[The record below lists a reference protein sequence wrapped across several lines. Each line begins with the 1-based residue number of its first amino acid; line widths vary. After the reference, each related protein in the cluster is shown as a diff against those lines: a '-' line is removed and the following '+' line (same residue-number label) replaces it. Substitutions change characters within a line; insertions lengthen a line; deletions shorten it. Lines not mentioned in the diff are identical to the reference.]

1 MEDDDLEAGPDPYK
15 DRIIGGKKRIPAKIA
30 KYPRNECKV
39 CGKTFNGRS
48 KWTLCKSCNDGTHKR
63 CIRPGESLD
72 NYKCQRCDPRRQ
84 EVPRAR
90 ANEVNEES
98 WSCDICEFVSLFK
111 ANLKRHM
118 REIHK
123 KTVTEADLILKQ
135 MQTA

>member
-1 MEDDDLEAGPDPYK
+1 MAEGQFGTRKRKILKMMALKRKKLKRRYAGRGDHNERLPHLPK
-15 DRIIGGKKRIPAKIA
+15 FLKKI
-30 KYPRNECKV
+30 
-39 CGKTFNGRS
+39 F
-48 KWTLCKSCNDGTHKR
+48 CKSCNDGTHKR

-84 EVPRAR
+84 EVHRAR
-90 ANEVNEES
+90 ANEVDEES